1 MTQDSAWPAMQPAYS
16 LLSERGLDGFRLDV
30 GEVADADGLHW

>member
-1 MTQDSAWPAMQPAYS
+1 MTQGSACPAMQQAYR
-16 LLSERGLDGFRLDV
+16 LLSERGLDGVRLDV